1 MSMAE
6 KNRRPRHVKHSKDLR
21 RHVKDRDDKR
31 WAKKEIFN
39 HKTR

>member
-6 KNRRPRHVKHSKDLR
+6 KNRRPRHVKHPKDLR